1 MELLDKKKDQFEN
14 SGDATPA
21 FLRAM
26 FSDIPE
32 GYFFNIWTLSN
43 KTTSWFQSADTAA
56 NYVKNRTAGKDI
68 YFGIGLTKTPTAA
81 NKRGT
86 KENVHGIV
94 GVHFDIDVDDA
105 EGHKKKNLPQTYND
119 VADLLQDFG
128 PQPSVYVYSGGGAQV
143 YYLFKEPWLF
153 ENDTDRQEAET
164 FIRRCHET
172 MKQCAQK
179 HGWTIDSVFDV
190 TRVMR
195 LPGTLN
201 TKYDPPREAR
211 AEYLNG
217 PRYNPEDLEEF
228 IVQEIPEQEKELPIK
243 EAAQQTGGTVYDPAA
258 RAPTN
263 LLDALLD
270 VDFDFKAVWQ
280 KKRDHDFPSASEYD
294 WSIISRVAQ
303 YGFTVQQCIDT
314 VIEWRT
320 RHDENPQKI
329 ARNDYRGRL
338 AAKAYKII
346 KEEELKK
353 ADEELSEDAVMSG
366 SPYVREPNE
375 RTDALTNRLGIP
387 VEGLLIYLEEPKQY
401 QLNTAKGVIFLGP
414 VSNLT
419 SQKDF
424 RNKVLDAIG
433 ILPKYVK
440 SEKNRPGSG
449 WDAVVQNMVDIAI
462 EVEVS
467 DESTVVGEF
476 IAYIRTLLENRRKEV
491 DDLEVDMAFA
501 FNQPVF
507 MDGAWH
513 ISIETL
519 MRHIVASGNRSE
531 TRKSVS
537 RKLKWIGAVRKRFN
551 KNVEG
556 DRIQRR
562 MWVIPDNV
570 FGEDA
575 PRDLTDAN
583 KRNLCTF

>member
-1 MELLDKKKDQFEN
+1 MKLMDKKKGQFEN
-14 SGDATPA
+14 CGDETLA
-21 FLRAM
+21 FFKEM

-43 KTTSWFQSADTAA
+43 KTTSWFQSAETAA

-94 GVHFDIDVDDA
+94 GVHFDIDVDDS

-128 PQPSVYVYSGGGAQV
+128 PQPSVYVYSGGGTQV

-153 ENDTDRQEAET
+153 ENDTDRQEAEM

-179 HGWTIDSVFDV
+179 RGWTIDSVFDV

-195 LPGTLN
+195 LPGTIN

-228 IVQEIPEQEKELPIK
+228 IVQEIPEQEKALPIK

-258 RAPTN
+258 WAPAVKLDT
-263 LLDALLD
+263 LLDLD
-270 VDFDFKAVWQ
+270 GDFKAVWQ

-303 YGFTVQQCIDT
+303 YGFTVQECIDT

-320 RHDENPQKI
+320 RHNENPQKI

-353 ADEELSEDAVMSG
+353 ADEALSEDAVTSG
-366 SPYVREPNE
+366 TPYAREP
-375 RTDALTNRLGIP
+375 DARIETLVHRLGIP
-387 VEGLLIYLEEPKQY
+387 IENILRYLEEPKQY
-401 QLNTAKGVIFLGP
+401 QLNTSKGVVFIGP

-419 SQKDF
+419 NQRDF
-424 RNKVLDAIG
+424 RNKVADAINVM
-433 ILPKYVK
+433 PKYVK
-440 SEKNRPGSG
+440 GEKNNPGSG
-449 WDAVVQNMVDIAI
+449 WDSVVQNIMDVAI
-462 EVEVS
+462 DVEVS
-467 DESTVVGEF
+467 DESTELGEMIGF
-476 IAYIRTLLENRRKEV
+476 LRTMLENRRKEE
-491 DDLEVDMAFA
+491 DETEVDIAFA
-501 FNQPVF
+501 SNQPVW
-507 MDGAWH
+507 MDGGWWVSLER
-513 ISIETL
+513 I
-519 MRHIVASGNRSE
+519 MRHILSQGHRTE
-531 TRKSVS
+531 TRKTVS
-537 RKLKWIGAVRKRFN
+537 RKLKWLGAFARQIE
-551 KNVEG
+551 KNIEG
-556 DRIQRR
+556 GRIRR
-562 MWVIPDNV
+562 RLWAIPNII
-570 FGEDA
+570 FENDA
-575 PRDLTDAN
+575 PKNLTDAHN
-583 KRNLCTF
+583 RNLTSL